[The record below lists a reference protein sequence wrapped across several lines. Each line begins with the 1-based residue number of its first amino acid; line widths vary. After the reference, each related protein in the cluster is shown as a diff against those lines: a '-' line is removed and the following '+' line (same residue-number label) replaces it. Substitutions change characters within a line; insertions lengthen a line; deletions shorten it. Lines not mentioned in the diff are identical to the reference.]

1 MTEKWIDRK
10 IREKKMGEKKMGG
23 RPAKRDFEH

>member
-10 IREKKMGEKKMGG
+10 MREKKMGEKKMAG